1 MKYETLLTRYK
12 NLGYPIKNL
21 ERDLEIASL
30 IKWIYE
36 TYNYYV
42 YNIYIDMNFDN
53 GSHRKF
59 KGGHRA
65 AVGEPHSI
73 SFFCDKAFDNP
84 YDALYDSV
92 RDLYPHLKFMGD
104 SIKVQK

>member
-12 NLGYPIKNL
+12 NLGYQVKNL
-21 ERDLEIASL
+21 DRDLEIAS
-30 IKWIYE
+30 IVKWIYE

-42 YNIYIDMNFDN
+42 YTIYIDMNFKD

-59 KGGHRA
+59 KGAHRS
-65 AVGEPHSI
+65 AVGEPHSN
-73 SFFCDKAFDNP
+73 SFYCDQAYSNP

-92 RDLYPHLKFMGD
+92 RDLYRHLKFMGD
-104 SIKVQK
+104 SIKVKK